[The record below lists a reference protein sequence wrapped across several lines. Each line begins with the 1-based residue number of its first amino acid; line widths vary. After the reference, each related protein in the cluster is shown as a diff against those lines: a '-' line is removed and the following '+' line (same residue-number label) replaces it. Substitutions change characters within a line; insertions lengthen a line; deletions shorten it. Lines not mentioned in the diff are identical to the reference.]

1 MRFAELDKDGWQL
14 CCAETHADHARP
26 LDADTTL
33 PPGSLCRLLFAIGFA
48 DPFGRTSL
56 HHQPLW
62 VSVRRPLPQ
71 GAYLGCLVEAP
82 FLFANADDDDLRP
95 GLDLPFKAS
104 HILDLVLPQ
113 HIAPAEQA
121 LIAALPHHRWLPR
134 AA

>member
-14 CCAETHADHARP
+14 CCAETHADPAP
-26 LDADTTL
+26 GLGKSL

-82 FLFANADDDDLRP
+82 FLFADADEDDLRP
-95 GLDLPFKAS
+95 GLDLPFTAS